1 MEKVYRST
9 FSLGFCH
16 FFDHISFNLSLFHMK
31 QLLIFYIIARAKV
44 LLSSNIEMWMSK
56 DEMEA
61 EYDYQEK
68 AKVVQE
74 EEDSWGK
81 LCSKLVSKI
90 FQS

>member
-1 MEKVYRST
+1 MVFT
-9 FSLGFCH
+9 T

-31 QLLIFYIIARAKV
+31 QLLAGNTIACKLIFYIITRAKV

-56 DEMEA
+56 EEMEA

-74 EEDSWGK
+74 EEESWGK

-90 FQS
+90 LQS